1 MSDHFR
7 SVALSSSIFFVFL
20 VLSRDNDPSLGKVE
34 LTLQLSASGGLHTA
48 AISALCEQLRRAMQW
63 SLKGIPG
70 IRCGV
75 RS

>member
-7 SVALSSSIFFVFL
+7 SVALSSSIFFFG

-34 LTLQLSASGGLHTA
+34 LALQLSASGGLHTA
-48 AISALCEQLRRAMQW
+48 AVSALCEQLRRAMQW
-63 SLKGIPG
+63 SLKGIPA
-70 IRCGV
+70 IPCGV